1 MAFLD
6 LIGDDICHKHGE
18 QAWKQDRKKV
28 NLQPLSLLLKRTTKL
43 RVKGRAHPWCSTAKK
58 RAQGSKGLNFTKLSN
73 HLPSHLPTVEK
84 STVKRS
90 VCVCLCVYISKKAL
104 WTS

>member
-28 NLQPLSLLLKRTTKL
+28 NLQP
-43 RVKGRAHPWCSTAKK
+43 P
-58 RAQGSKGLNFTKLSN
+58 
-73 HLPSHLPTVEK
+73 
-84 STVKRS
+84 
-90 VCVCLCVYISKKAL
+90 
-104 WTS
+104 